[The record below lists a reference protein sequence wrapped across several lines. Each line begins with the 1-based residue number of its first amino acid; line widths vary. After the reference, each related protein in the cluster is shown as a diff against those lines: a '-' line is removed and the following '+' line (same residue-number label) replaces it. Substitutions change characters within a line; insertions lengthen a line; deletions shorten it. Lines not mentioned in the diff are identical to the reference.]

1 LKHANP
7 SQGITEPLI
16 EESLKVFGG
25 IEKVEIDKRKG
36 FAYVDFAE
44 PEGLR
49 KAMAASPIKIA
60 QGAVQVLERKEKVAR
75 PAVNPRFNGPPPTGP
90 ARGGRG
96 GFGPGPRGGRG
107 GRGGARGGGHIGP
120 NANAALTDSP
130 SPASAPVVPPAAAPH
145 APAPAASA
153 DAAT

>member
-1 LKHANP
+1 MKHANP

-16 EESLKVFGG
+16 EESLKIFGA
-25 IEKVEIDKRKG
+25 IDKVEIDKRKG

-44 PEGLR
+44 HDGLR

-60 QGAVQVLERKEKVAR
+60 QGAVQVLERKEKVVR
-75 PAVNPRFNGPPPTGP
+75 PALNPRFNGPPPTGP
-90 ARGGRG
+90 VRGGRG

-107 GRGGARGGGHIGP
+107 GRGGARGGGHVTATPTSGP
-120 NANAALTDSP
+120 ADS
-130 SPASAPVVPPAAAPH
+130 A
-145 APAPAASA
+145 APAPVPAVAAPAPTPVASS

>member
-36 FAYVDFAE
+36 FAYVDFSE

-75 PAVNPRFNGPPPTGP
+75 AGLNPRFNNVPPPPLTGP

-96 GFGPGPRGGRG
+96 GFGPRGRG
-107 GRGGARGGGHIGP
+107 GRGGARGGGHAISSPIAGHVDP
-120 NANAALTDSP
+120 VVSAP
-130 SPASAPVVPPAAAPH
+130 SPAPPAPT
-145 APAPAASA
+145 PVASA
-153 DAAT
+153 DTAT

>member
-16 EESLKVFGG
+16 EESLKLFGG

-60 QGAVQVLERKEKVAR
+60 QGAVQVLERKEKIAR
-75 PAVNPRFNGPPPTGP
+75 ASLNPRFNNVPPPPAPTGP

-96 GFGPGPRGGRG
+96 AFGPRGRG
-107 GRGGARGGGHIGP
+107 GRGGSRGGHMV
-120 NANAALTDSP
+120 T
-130 SPASAPVVPPAAAPH
+130 SPAAGAVEPVASTLPAPPAAPT
-145 APAPAASA
+145 PVASVET
-153 DAAT
+153 AT